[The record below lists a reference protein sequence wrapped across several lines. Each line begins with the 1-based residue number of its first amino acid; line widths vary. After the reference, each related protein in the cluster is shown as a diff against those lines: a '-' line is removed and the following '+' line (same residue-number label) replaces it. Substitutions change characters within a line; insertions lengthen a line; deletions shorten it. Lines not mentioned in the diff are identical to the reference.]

1 MIRVLIADD
10 HNIVRDGLK
19 RILTATADIEVAA
32 EAASGDAALS
42 QVKAGEFDVVVLDM
56 SMPGL
61 SGLDLIKRLRIEK
74 PKLRILV
81 LSMHAERQYAARVLK
96 AGAAGYLN
104 KDSAADALVAAI
116 RKVAAGGMH
125 IPEAAAAGLDAGSL
139 DRLRLDETRLEGL
152 AAQVETAAGLAPLER
167 DAGSRTLPNGLRIS
181 ERRIPIGTVGANF
194 EARPNVALDVAGQL
208 LKSLNPEMQVVM
220 EVMLPQ
226 SIAFLTPTP
235 PRCDALNS
243 HPHLMAP
250 AYIMGSGE
258 CCWWPSPARPVMLPS
273 QRLW

>member
-19 RILTATADIEVAA
+19 RILTATADIEVVA

-125 IPEAAAAGLDAGSL
+125 IPEAAAAGLLAPERPAHEALS
-139 DRLRLDETRLEGL
+139 DREFEVLRLLVEGL
-152 AAQVETAAGLAPLER
+152 GPTEIAERLHLSVKTVSTHKTRIQEKLNVGSTAELVRYALEQK
-167 DAGSRTLPNGLRIS
+167 L
-181 ERRIPIGTVGANF
+181 V
-194 EARPNVALDVAGQL
+194 
-208 LKSLNPEMQVVM
+208 
-220 EVMLPQ
+220 
-226 SIAFLTPTP
+226 
-235 PRCDALNS
+235 
-243 HPHLMAP
+243 
-250 AYIMGSGE
+250 
-258 CCWWPSPARPVMLPS
+258 
-273 QRLW
+273 